1 MTSTSSTLTTQ
12 GPAYV
17 IIDHSNVYFQGK
29 NIENSP
35 IKVDSD
41 LNYAK
46 LRNIILDGRELR
58 IPLLLDLLLEKNNF
72 LVKWFAKN
80 HGKEKYVDTEIA
92 CLISN
97 IISKAPI
104 NNAIILISGDGD
116 FVPPLRRA
124 EGREVEIWAW
134 ENGMS
139 QQLKSL
145 ATKSGFLTFENV
157 TGADNRSIQPT
168 FTHGAL
174 LPQEMLGGILSTYE
188 PKENDTFSD
197 CSVYYPEILY
207 CTAGLHQYAIQQR

>member
-1 MTSTSSTLTTQ
+1 MTSTSSTSLTTQ

-17 IIDHSNVYFQGK
+17 IIDHSNIYFQGK

-46 LRNIILDGRELR
+46 LRNIILDGRETENS
-58 IPLLLDLLLEKNNF
+58 IIVGSCHKNDLITHLPFFKLLEKNNF
-72 LVKWFAKN
+72 L
-80 HGKEKYVDTEIA
+80 
-92 CLISN
+92 
-97 IISKAPI
+97 API

-157 TGADNRSIQPT
+157 TGAENRSIQPT

-174 LPQEMLGGILSTYE
+174 LPQEMLGGIQSTYE
-188 PKENDTFSD
+188 LKENDTFSD
-197 CSVYYPEILY
+197 CS
-207 CTAGLHQYAIQQR
+207 